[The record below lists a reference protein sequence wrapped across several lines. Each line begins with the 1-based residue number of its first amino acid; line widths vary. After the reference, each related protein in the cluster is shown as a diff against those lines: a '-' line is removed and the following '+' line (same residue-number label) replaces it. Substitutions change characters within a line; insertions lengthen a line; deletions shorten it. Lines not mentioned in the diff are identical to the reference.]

1 MIQPDSRLCYNRLI
15 PSIGET
21 AVDLTSTLHSN
32 IGRRMLLLAA
42 VSMLPV
48 LIALAVSGVMTV
60 RESQRWL
67 SEERQ
72 FLADSI
78 VSHVDYVLQENEQ
91 RLSDVQFAAGVN
103 IADSTNEPEQT
114 ALHAAYLGSLF
125 DTVFITDRNGR
136 VILVEPSRPAL
147 VGKDLSGVA
156 PIAAAL
162 SVNRIVISDLV
173 ADDTPNPD
181 IYIVSPLR
189 SVSGQLVG
197 LVAGTMDPT
206 TPALRGLIP
215 TFRMGEGMVIDIVDG
230 SGTVITSTAPSR
242 ALTTMA
248 SGDKGLVTMAAL
260 DVTGISW
267 QVAVS
272 QPTSTAFAPVE
283 ALGATFLFAGLAS
296 VVLVFFLSLGMARS
310 LVDPVRRLNT
320 AAQIISRG
328 NLDQPVPSLG
338 SDEIGELSRSF
349 DTMRAELRRSVNQI
363 SEWNRQLEERIEER
377 TRLLQASYREIEAKD
392 AMRTHL
398 LQKVLMAQEEERKRV
413 ARELHDE
420 TTQSILGLSMRLEAA
435 AALPDTEVAKIKALV
450 SDVRNLA
457 VTTLDSVH
465 KIIFDLRPSV
475 LDDLGLLSA
484 IRWYAQN
491 RLEPRGVKTRVEVTG
506 DERVLPP
513 QIEITL
519 FRVAQEAM
527 TNIVRHAEAKHVFIT
542 VDYLDG
548 SIALE
553 VEDDGRGFDPAVR
566 AEHPSGLGVGL
577 MGMRERVELLGGTF
591 DLESR
596 PKGGTRIRVEVPLA

>member
-1 MIQPDSRLCYNRLI
+1 M
-15 PSIGET
+15 
-21 AVDLTSTLHSN
+21 DLTSTLHSN

-48 LIALAVSGVMTV
+48 LAALAVSGWMAV

-67 SEERQ
+67 GQERQ
-72 FLADSI
+72 FLAES
-78 VSHVDYVLQENEQ
+78 VVAHVGYVLQENEQ

-103 IADSTNEPEQT
+103 IADTDNGPEQR

-125 DTVFITDRNGR
+125 DTLVITDRTGL
-136 VILVEPSRPAL
+136 VKLVEPSRPAL
-147 VGKDLSGVA
+147 IGEDLG
-156 PIAAAL
+156 AL
-162 SVNRIVISDLV
+162 SPVAEALALNRIVISDLV
-173 ADDTPNPD
+173 PGDGTTGPV

-189 SVSGQLVG
+189 AVSGQLMGV
-197 LVAGTMDPT
+197 VAGTIDLARPELSGLL
-206 TPALRGLIP
+206 PA
-215 TFRMGEGMVIDIVDG
+215 FQMGQGMTVDIVDG
-230 SGTVITSTAPSR
+230 GGAVIASTDAARVLTVA
-242 ALTTMA
+242 A
-248 SGDKGLVTMAAL
+248 GGEKGLVSAAGL
-260 DVTGISW
+260 AVGGASW

-272 QPTSTAFAPVE
+272 QPSNAAFAP
-283 ALGATFLFAGLAS
+283 AQTLGATFLIAGLVS
-296 VVLVFFLSLGMARS
+296 IVLVFFLSLGMARS
-310 LVDPVRRLNT
+310 LVNPVRRLKT

-328 NLDQPVPSLG
+328 NLDEPVPSLG

-349 DTMRAELRRSVNQI
+349 DVMRLELRKSVNEI

-377 TRLLQASYREIEAKD
+377 TRQLQASYREIEAKD
-392 AMRTHL
+392 AMRTQL

-420 TTQSILGLSMRLEAA
+420 TTQSILGISMRLEAA
-435 AALPDTEVAKIKALV
+435 AALPDAAVGKIKALV

-465 KIIFDLRPSV
+465 KVIFDLRPSV
-475 LDDLGLLSA
+475 LDDLGLISA
-484 IRWYAQN
+484 IRWYAKN
-491 RLEPRGVKTRVEVTG
+491 RLEPRGVKARVEVSG
-506 DERVLPP
+506 DERPLPP

-527 TNIVRHAEAKHVFIT
+527 TNIARHADARHVVIT
-542 VDYLDG
+542 VEFLAG
-548 SIALE
+548 RVAFE

-591 DLESR
+591 DLESQPR
-596 PKGGTRIRVEVPLA
+596 GGTRIRAEVPLA